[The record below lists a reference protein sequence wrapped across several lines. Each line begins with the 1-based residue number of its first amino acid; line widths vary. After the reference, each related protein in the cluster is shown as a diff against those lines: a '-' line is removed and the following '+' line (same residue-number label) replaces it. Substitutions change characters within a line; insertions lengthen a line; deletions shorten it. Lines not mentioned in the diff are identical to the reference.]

1 MNTSYIFS
9 GIGYSLGEHK
19 ISNADILQYI
29 DNSGLTG
36 FDKQRIEN
44 SEDFQKDKAKN
55 PNLEPFNWLVENKM
69 GFKTRYHVVPFPPA
83 EQQYKHAEN
92 SIQLCARAVEIALQN
107 SGVSPHKIDAWF
119 IGTATAP
126 HPTPAIA
133 EEVKAF
139 FTKFDNQ
146 TPTYSLTSACV
157 GFNLNLQAAIA
168 FFKANPE
175 AKHVVVAHAEV
186 MSRLLL
192 HEKDFVPFATFGDSA
207 SAVVLSKIETEK
219 IVGITEIINHEDMQ
233 MLDFLGADK
242 KGNLYMDARMVKS
255 RAVPNIANVLI
266 SLMDKNLWTLD
277 DIKMIVP
284 HQTGNAI
291 VHSVSD
297 KAEIPLSKVF
307 QEVQKNLGNL
317 SGSSV
322 PASLAILEDNNELK
336 AGDKIL
342 TAVAGLGGEYG
353 GFSYIVPQKQSFETK
368 NSDLKDKT
376 LMITGAS
383 GALGA
388 AVAKSAAQKGAN
400 LILHYN
406 SNSAKLETLK
416 NELCKEYDI
425 KIDLIQANFTQNE
438 ELSAMCDTIEKDFGS
453 IDYLINTQAI
463 TGSLSRASK
472 LSNEEIE
479 QVTQVNYKAT
489 KYVCER
495 LANLIKDCVL
505 FTGSVGEDAQF
516 PGSASYV
523 ASKRALRA
531 FARSFATKVYEKN
544 TRCIYY
550 IPGIID
556 GGMADKLDDT
566 QTKASMMMAGQKQLI
581 PLNDIAERIVK
592 SVYIPKVLK
601 VRNSYEGVLLVRKD
615 GYVKY

>member
-9 GIGYSLGEHK
+9 GIGYSLGEYK
-19 ISNADILQYI
+19 ITNADILQYI
-29 DNSGLTG
+29 KNSGLSG
-36 FDKQRIEN
+36 FDEKRIEN
-44 SEDFQKDKAKN
+44 SEDYRRAKEEN
-55 PNLEPFNWLVENKM
+55 PDLEPFHWLVENLM

-92 SIQLCARAVEIALQN
+92 SIHLCVRAVDNALQK
-107 SGVSPHKIDAWF
+107 SGVSPHDIDAWF
-119 IGTATAP
+119 IGTATSP
-126 HPTPAIA
+126 HPTPGIA

-139 FTKFDNQ
+139 FTEFDNQ

-157 GFNLNLQAAIA
+157 GFNLNLQAAISY
-168 FFKANPE
+168 FKANPK
-175 AKHVVVAHAEV
+175 AIHIVVAHAEV

-192 HEKDFVPFATFGDSA
+192 NEKDFVPFVTFGDSS
-207 SAVVLSKIETEK
+207 SAVVLSKVETDQ
-219 IVGITEIINHEDMQ
+219 IVGITEIENFEDMQ
-233 MLDFLGADK
+233 MLDFLGANK

-255 RAVPNIANVLI
+255 RAVPNIANVFK
-266 SLMDKNLWTLD
+266 SLMAKNNWSLD
-277 DIKMIVP
+277 DVKIFVP

-291 VHSVSD
+291 VHSVAD
-297 KAEIPLSKVF
+297 KAEIPLSKVY
-307 QEVQKNLGNL
+307 QDVQKNLGNL

-322 PASLAILEDNNELK
+322 PVSLAVMDENNKLK
-336 AGDKIL
+336 PGDKIL

-353 GFSYIVPQKQSFETK
+353 GFSYIMPQNQVFESKT
-368 NSDLKDKT
+368 SDLKGKT
-376 LMITGAS
+376 VLITGAS
-383 GALGA
+383 GALGT

-406 SNSAKLETLK
+406 SNSTKLEALK
-416 NELCKEYDI
+416 TDLCEKYSVEISLI
-425 KIDLIQANFTQNE
+425 KANFLNNE
-438 ELSAMCDTIEKDFGS
+438 ELSAMCDLIRKDYGTIN
-453 IDYLINTQAI
+453 YLINTQAI

-489 KYVCER
+489 KYICER
-495 LANLIKDCVL
+495 LSDLIKDCVL

-531 FARSFATKVYEKN
+531 YARSFATKVYSKN

-556 GGMADKLDDT
+556 AGMADKLDEA
-566 QTKASMMMAGQKQLI
+566 QTNASMMMAGQKQLI
-581 PLNDIAERIVK
+581 PLNEIAERIVK

-615 GYVKY
+615 GYVRY

>member
-19 ISNADILQYI
+19 VSNSDILQYI
-29 DNSGLTG
+29 QNSGLTG
-36 FDKQRIEN
+36 FDEKRIEN
-44 SEDFQKDKAKN
+44 FEDYRKAKAEN
-55 PNLEPFNWLVENKM
+55 ADLNPFNWLVENLM

-92 SIQLCARAVEIALQN
+92 SIHLCVQAVENALQK
-107 SGVSPHKIDAWF
+107 SGVSPHNIDAWF
-119 IGTATAP
+119 IGTATSP

-139 FTKFDNQ
+139 FTNFENN

-168 FFKANPE
+168 FFKANPQ

-192 HEKDFVPFATFGDSA
+192 NEKDFVPFATFGDSA
-207 SAVVLSKIETEK
+207 SAVVLSKIESEQ
-219 IVGITEIINHEDMQ
+219 IVGITEIENFEDMQ

-242 KGNLYMDARMVKS
+242 KGNLYMDARMIKS
-255 RAVPNIANVLI
+255 RAVPNIAKI
-266 SLMDKNLWTLD
+266 FKSLMDKNSWTFD
-277 DIKMIVP
+277 DIKIFVP

-291 VHSVSD
+291 VHSVAE
-297 KAEIPLSKVF
+297 KAKIPLSKVF

-322 PASLAILEDNNELK
+322 PASLTMLMEQKSIMP
-336 AGDKIL
+336 GDKIL

-353 GFSYIVPQKQSFETK
+353 GFSYIVPQNTDFCAD
-368 NSDLKDKT
+368 NHDLKGKT
-376 LMITGAS
+376 ILITGAS
-383 GALGA
+383 GALGG
-388 AVAKSAAQKGAN
+388 AVAKYAAQKAAN

-406 SNSAKLETLK
+406 SNSKLAKELK
-416 NELCKEYDI
+416 TEITDKYKVKVGLI
-425 KIDLIQANFTQNE
+425 KANFLNLD
-438 ELSAMCDTIEKDFGS
+438 ELEAMCDKIEKKYKS
-453 IDYLINTQAI
+453 IDYLVNTQAI

-472 LSNEEIE
+472 LSNQEIE
-479 QVTQVNYKAT
+479 QVTQVNYIAA
-489 KYVCER
+489 KYICER
-495 LANLIKDCVL
+495 LKCIINDCVL

-531 FARSFATKVYEKN
+531 YARSFAAKVYEKN
-544 TRCIYY
+544 IRCIYY

-556 GGMADKLDDT
+556 GGMADKLDEA
-566 QTKASMMMAGQKQLI
+566 QTNASMMMAGQKQLI
-581 PLNDIAERIVK
+581 PLNDIAQRIVK
-592 SVYIPKVLK
+592 SLYIPKVLK